1 MEKEENSLQPE
12 SWSEAPS
19 YCHEDIYKAYKL
31 LITSVADD
39 LHDEDVSKI
48 VFVQDLP
55 QNQSWKALDVM
66 QCLEKRGKFSCYEIE
81 PLEQLLKDANRCD
94 LVTKYVT
101 EYKRLYGGV
110 APEGKLRMGR
120 GNMYLIE
127 LASSFRC

>member
-1 MEKEENSLQPE
+1 MEKETPLSENSVQLE

-19 YCHEDIYKAYKL
+19 YCHEDIYKSYKL

-55 QNQSWKALDVM
+55 RSQSWTALHVM
-66 QCLEKRGKFSCYEIE
+66 QCLEKRGKFSCYKIE
-81 PLEQLLKDANRCD
+81 PLEELLRDANRCD

-110 APEGKLRMGR
+110 ASLGKL
-120 GNMYLIE
+120 
-127 LASSFRC
+127 